1 MIENYTDEIE
11 KQTEQLRSQ
20 DKMKKMNAVKI
31 QKINDINDELEIELE
46 DHGKKFK
53 EQDDKIATKS
63 DENMYL
69 RLKTKKTSSDFITC
83 DENILNLTRVLK
95 KK

>member
-53 EQDDKIATKS
+53 E
-63 DENMYL
+63 
-69 RLKTKKTSSDFITC
+69 
-83 DENILNLTRVLK
+83 
-95 KK
+95 